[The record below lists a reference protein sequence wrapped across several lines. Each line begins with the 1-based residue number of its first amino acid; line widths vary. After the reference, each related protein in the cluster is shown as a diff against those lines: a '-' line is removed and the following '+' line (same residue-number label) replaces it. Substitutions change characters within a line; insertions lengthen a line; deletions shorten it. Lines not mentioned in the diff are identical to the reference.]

1 MQRRSLAALGT
12 ALLMAPACRAAAQG
26 RDGAWPNRPI
36 RIIVGFAAGGVAD
49 TMARLMAPKL
59 AEALGQP
66 VVVDNRPGANAVIA
80 AEATAQAAPD
90 GHTLMLSAET
100 LAVSPFLV
108 PNLPY
113 RPLTDFAFVTQCG
126 YFDHVILVGR
136 NSPFRTLDDLIAAAR
151 REPDHVAVGAI
162 GTLRVDKL
170 RVQGPLPV
178 EPVSFRTTPDLMAA
192 ISNGTVHAGI
202 DVIGPT
208 LPLIESGVLRALAT
222 TGRQQSAIL
231 PQLRPA
237 VQFGLG
243 YVHTS
248 WNGIIG
254 PRHLPQ
260 PILERLNREFHRIL
274 QQPDIV
280 QRFTTLGVTARYGTP
295 QDFAEM
301 MRAEVEVWKGIA
313 PLQSPPA

>member
-1 MQRRSLAALGT
+1 MNRRQLGGLAA
-12 ALLMAPACRAAAQG
+12 ALALAPTVRAAAQG
-26 RDGAWPNRPI
+26 RDSAWPNRPI
-36 RIIVGFAAGGVAD
+36 RIIVGFGAGGVAD

-90 GHTLMLSAET
+90 GHTIMLSAET

-113 RPLTDFAFVTQCG
+113 RPLSDFAFVTQCG
-126 YFDHVILVGR
+126 YFDHVVMVGR
-136 NSPFRTLDDLIAAAR
+136 NSRFQTLDEVIAAAR
-151 REPDHVAVGAI
+151 ARPDHVTVGAI

-178 EPVSFRTTPDLMAA
+178 EPVAFRTTPDLLAA
-192 ISNGTVHAGI
+192 IANGTVDAGI

-208 LPLIESGVLRALAT
+208 LSLIQSGLLRALAT
-222 TGRQQSAIL
+222 TGRQQSSIL
-231 PQLRPA
+231 PQVRPA
-237 VQFGLG
+237 VAFGLG

-254 PRHLPQ
+254 PRALPQ
-260 PILERLNREFHRIL
+260 PIIERLNREFHVIL

-280 QRFTTLGVTARYGTP
+280 ERFTGMGVTARYGSP
-295 QDFAEM
+295 QAFADL
-301 MRAEVEVWKGIA
+301 MRGEVEVWKGIL
-313 PLQSPPA
+313 PLLSPA